1 MRLCATESAYIKVG
15 IYTTGMS
22 EASMT
27 EEKRAVQVPGL
38 NRKRLMDIYERLHAR
53 FGPQDWWPGETTLE
67 ICLGAILV
75 QNTSWA
81 NAARAIGNLKKEGLL
96 TEGALK
102 KVRGDRLAR
111 LIRPARFFNMKAR
124 RIKGFVAYL
133 SKYFEGDVDR
143 FLDLPTEELH
153 EELMGLDGVGRETAD
168 SITLYAA
175 ERPVFVVDAYTKRIF
190 SRLGHF
196 EASKNGDKDYL
207 ALQERLTAH
216 LPREAALFNEY
227 HALLVRL
234 GHTFCRP
241 TPRCEECPL
250 RAVCP
255 YSKDDMQE

>member
-1 MRLCATESAYIKVG
+1 MI
-15 IYTTGMS
+15 
-22 EASMT
+22 
-27 EEKRAVQVPGL
+27 EENRAVQESGL
-38 NRKRLMDIYERLHAR
+38 SRERLMDIYERLYAR

-81 NAARAIGNLKKEGLL
+81 NAARAIENLKREGLL
-96 TEGALK
+96 SENALK
-102 KVRGDRLAR
+102 KVRVDRLAR

-124 RIKGFVAYL
+124 RIKGFVDYL
-133 SKYFEGDVDR
+133 TKHFEGDVGN
-143 FLDLPTEELH
+143 FLGLPTGELH

-175 ERPVFVVDAYTKRIF
+175 ERPAFVVDAYTKRIF

-196 EASKNGDKDYL
+196 EASKNGEKDYL
-207 ALQERLTAH
+207 ALQERITSH
-216 LPREAALFNEY
+216 LPRDTALFNEY

-241 TPRCEECPL
+241 TPKCGECPL

-255 YSKDDMQE
+255 YPWDAVRRK

>member
-1 MRLCATESAYIKVG
+1 
-15 IYTTGMS
+15 MS
-22 EASMT
+22 G
-27 EEKRAVQVPGL
+27 EKRAVQVPGL
-38 NRKRLMDIYERLHAR
+38 SRKRLMDIYERLHAR

-67 ICLGAILV
+67 ICLGAVLV

-81 NAARAIGNLKKEGLL
+81 NAARAIDNLKKEGLL
-96 TEGALK
+96 TEDALE
-102 KVRGDRLAR
+102 KVRRDRLAR
-111 LIRPARFFNMKAR
+111 LIRPARFFNMKAK

-133 SKYFEGDVDR
+133 SNHFEGDVDN
-143 FLDLPTEELH
+143 FLSLPTEKLH

-241 TPRCEECPL
+241 KPKCEECPL

-255 YSKDDMQE
+255 YPGDEARRDEGKK

>member
-1 MRLCATESAYIKVG
+1 
-15 IYTTGMS
+15 MS
-22 EASMT
+22 G
-27 EEKRAVQVPGL
+27 EKHAVQVPGL
-38 NRKRLMDIYERLHAR
+38 SRKRLMEVYERLHAR

-96 TEGALK
+96 TESALR

-111 LIRPARFFNMKAR
+111 LIRPARFFNMKAN
-124 RIKGFVAYL
+124 RIKGFITYL
-133 SKYFEGDVDR
+133 WKHHEGDVDN
-143 FLDLPTEELH
+143 FLSLPTEELH

-190 SRLGHF
+190 SRLDHF

-207 ALQERLTAH
+207 ALQETLTAH
-216 LPREAALFNEY
+216 LPRDAPLFNEY

-241 TPRCEECPL
+241 TPKCGECPL
-250 RAVCP
+250 CGVCP
-255 YSKDDMQE
+255 YPDDAQV

>member
-1 MRLCATESAYIKVG
+1 
-15 IYTTGMS
+15 
-22 EASMT
+22 MT

-38 NRKRLMDIYERLHAR
+38 SRKRLMDIYERLYAR
-53 FGPQDWWPGETTLE
+53 FGPQEWWPGNTTLE
-67 ICLGAILV
+67 ICFGAVLV

-81 NAARAIGNLKKEGLL
+81 NAARAIDNLKKENLL
-96 TEGALK
+96 TESALK

-111 LIRPARFFNMKAR
+111 LIRPARFFNMKAK

-133 SKYFEGDVDR
+133 WKHFEGDVDH
-143 FLDLPTEELH
+143 FLSLPTEKLH

-207 ALQERLTAH
+207 ALQESLTAH
-216 LPREAALFNEY
+216 LPRDTALFNEY

-241 TPRCEECPL
+241 KPKCEECPL
-250 RAVCP
+250 RVLCP
-255 YSKDDMQE
+255 YPGNQAARIHGKCEK